1 MHKSAP
7 PCPASFSAQSSYH
20 SSPSSSP
27 PQSSSYNSPSPSP
40 CYSYYYYYHSSS
52 SSSSYFAS
60 YSYSSFSSSYSYSP
74 SSSSSYPSPSCRR
87 ELHGLQGPS
96 GAQERQAR
104 RPRGLRG
111 HVGHWG
117 TRLTLRDPVR
127 SVPTIGLPMCPS
139 RWRKTLSALFWPQG
153 KIRRL
158 FEDGVCSG
166 NSKTK
171 HRPFRPARIRVRLLG
186 MGTTCVQIGL
196 RQSERV
202 TI

>member
-1 MHKSAP
+1 MHKSTP

-27 PQSSSYNSPSPSP
+27 PQSSSYNYSSPSP
-40 CYSYYYYYHSSS
+40 CYSYYYYYNSS

-111 HVGHWG
+111 HVGRWG
-117 TRLTLRDPVR
+117 TRLTLWDPVR

-139 RWRKTLSALFWPQG
+139 RWRKTLSAMFGPRA
-153 KIRRL
+153 K
-158 FEDGVCSG
+158 FGVCLRTVYVTEIQKQ
-166 NSKTK
+166 NIA
-171 HRPFRPARIRVRLLG
+171 PFAQPGLGSDFSAWGRRACRLV
-186 MGTTCVQIGL
+186 CAKV
-196 RQSERV
+196 SA
-202 TI
+202 

>member
-40 CYSYYYYYHSSS
+40 CYSYYYYYNSS

-74 SSSSSYPSPSCRR
+74 SSSSSPSPSCRR

-111 HVGHWG
+111 HVGRWG
-117 TRLTLRDPVR
+117 TRLTLWDPVR

-139 RWRKTLSALFWPQG
+139 RWRKTLSAMFGPRA
-153 KIRRL
+153 K
-158 FEDGVCSG
+158 FGVCLRTVYVTEIQKQ
-166 NSKTK
+166 NIA
-171 HRPFRPARIRVRLLG
+171 PFAQPGLGSHFSAWGRRACRLV
-186 MGTTCVQIGL
+186 CAKV
-196 RQSERV
+196 SA
-202 TI
+202 